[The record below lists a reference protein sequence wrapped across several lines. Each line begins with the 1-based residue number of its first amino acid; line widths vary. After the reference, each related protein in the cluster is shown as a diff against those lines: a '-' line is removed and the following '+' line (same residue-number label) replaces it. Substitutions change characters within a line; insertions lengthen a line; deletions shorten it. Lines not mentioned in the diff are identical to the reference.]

1 MGNTTAIKTNRVY
14 GARGVGA
21 ENSNVNSSFQ
31 WIPNTLSN
39 GQFFNSDVSTK
50 WADRDFWKSIGY
62 DVLVKTSYVL
72 DKDGN
77 PVVQTIDDVVA
88 AKTNA
93 KESLLKQVLNNFVDT
108 ACFGVVMA
116 LKKKNI
122 STTGPIQYNIG
133 VNKLEDCTDVK
144 VHDILSPYK
153 NSSKKAEDAS
163 RATIGKSSFIERA
176 LYVQGF
182 SVCPEQANSLVELV
196 NDEEF
201 KGFKNTL
208 KNKTKNINNINL
220 D

>member
-31 WIPNTLSN
+31 GLPNTLSN

-77 PVVQTIDDVVA
+77 PVVQTIEDVVA

-93 KESLLKQVLNNFVDT
+93 KESLL
-108 ACFGVVMA
+108 
-116 LKKKNI
+116 
-122 STTGPIQYNIG
+122 
-133 VNKLEDCTDVK
+133 
-144 VHDILSPYK
+144 
-153 NSSKKAEDAS
+153 
-163 RATIGKSSFIERA
+163 
-176 LYVQGF
+176 
-182 SVCPEQANSLVELV
+182 
-196 NDEEF
+196 
-201 KGFKNTL
+201 
-208 KNKTKNINNINL
+208 
-220 D
+220 